1 MRTNMLI
8 MAALLTGL
16 AGFAQKSEIKAAEKA
31 MKSGDAASAKMS
43 LESAA
48 GAIAGADERTQA
60 EYYFL
65 RGQVY
70 SDLAKKGDMAAFGES
85 VDSYKKVVS
94 LEEASGKVKYTADAQ
109 AQMSLVANDLV
120 NNAVEDNKEEKYK
133 EAAEKLYLAYQ
144 LSPRDTIY
152 LYYAA
157 SSAVNSGDYEMSLEY
172 YKELRD
178 VGYDGSMMEYSAT
191 NVETGEVEV
200 MQKTQRDL
208 MVKSG
213 TYSNPVD
220 EKTESKRAE
229 IVRNIALIYT
239 QLGNNE
245 EALEAYKAARADN
258 PDDVNLV
265 LNEANLYYQLGDKD
279 KFKELMAEAARM
291 APDNPDL
298 HYNIGVINMEQ
309 GDIEGARAAYRKAI
323 EVNPGYVNAQLNLS
337 TTYVNEGNA
346 LIDDMNALGTSRA
359 DIAKYDELKSQKD
372 ELFKEGVVVL
382 EDALKINPDNEAILS
397 QLKNIYG
404 ALGDNENYMR
414 IKNLLGE

>member
-1 MRTNMLI
+1 MT
-8 MAALLTGL
+8 ALLVGL
-16 AGFAQKSEIKAAEKA
+16 AGFSQKTELKAAEKA
-31 MKSGDAASAKMS
+31 MKSGDAATAKAS

-48 GAIAGADERTQA
+48 GAIAAADPRTQA

-70 SDLAKKGDMAAFGES
+70 ADLAKKGDMAAFGES

-94 LEEASGKVKYTADAQ
+94 LEEASGKIKYTGEAK
-109 AQMSLVANDLV
+109 AQMSGVANDLV
-120 NNAVEDNKEEKYK
+120 NAAVEDNQEKRYK
-133 EAAEKLYLAYQ
+133 EAAEKLYMGYQ

-157 SSAVNSGDYEMSLEY
+157 SSAVNAQDYQMALDY
-172 YKELRD
+172 YKELNE
-178 VGYDGSMMEYSAT
+178 VGYDGSAMEYKAT

-200 MQKTQRDL
+200 MNKTQRDL
-208 MVKSG
+208 MVKAG
-213 TYSNPVD
+213 THSNPVD

-229 IVRNIALIYT
+229 IVRNIALIHT

-245 EALEAYKAARADN
+245 EALKAYQVARADN

-279 KFKELMAEAARM
+279 KFKSLMSEAARM

-309 GDIEGARAAYRKAI
+309 GDIENARAAYRKAI
-323 EVNPGYVNAQLNLS
+323 EINPGYVNAQLNLS

-359 DIAKYDELKSQKD
+359 DLAKYDELKAQKD
-372 ELFKEGVVVL
+372 SLFKEGVVVL
-382 EDALKINPDNEAILS
+382 EDALKTNPDNEAILS

-404 ALGDNENYMR
+404 ALGDNENFMR

>member
-1 MRTNMLI
+1 MKTNMLI
-8 MAALLTGL
+8 MAAMLIGL

-31 MKSGDAASAKMS
+31 MKSGDAATAKAS
-43 LESAA
+43 LEGAA

-60 EYYFL
+60 QYYFL

-70 SDLAKKGDMAAFGES
+70 ADLAKKGDMAAFGES

-94 LEEASGKVKYTADAQ
+94 LEEASGKIKYTGDAK

-120 NNAVEDNKEEKYK
+120 NTAVEDNKEKKYK
-133 EAAEKLYLAYQ
+133 EAAEKLYMAYQ
-144 LSPRDTIY
+144 LSPQDTIY

-157 SSAVNSGDYEMSLEY
+157 SSAVNSGDYEMSLDY
-172 YKELRD
+172 YKELKD
-178 VGYDGSMMEYSAT
+178 VGYDGSQMEYRAT

-220 EKTESKRAE
+220 EKTESRRAE

-279 KFKELMAEAARM
+279 KFKALMAEAARM
-291 APDNPDL
+291 APENPDL

-359 DIAKYDELKSQKD
+359 DLVKYDELKAQKD
-372 ELFKEGVVVL
+372 ELFQEGVVVL
-382 EDALKINPDNEAILS
+382 EDALKTNPDNEAILS